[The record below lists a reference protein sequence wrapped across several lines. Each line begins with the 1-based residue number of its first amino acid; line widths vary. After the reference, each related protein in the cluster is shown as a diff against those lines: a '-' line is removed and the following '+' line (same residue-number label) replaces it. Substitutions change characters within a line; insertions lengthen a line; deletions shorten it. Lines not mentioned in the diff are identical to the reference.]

1 MAEYNF
7 SPRQIAEMAMGVEE
21 AGEKF
26 YTKLADVLDDKK
38 LKDIFISLSKAELQH
53 RDIFKSIA
61 DSFSGE
67 EDSEYSID
75 LPALMQSYVEKLKDV
90 VFNLQSFSS
99 KPDNMQEALNIAVYT
114 EEEAIRIY
122 TEMYN
127 SFVDKF
133 HNILTKIISEE
144 KKHLKILDEVKAK
157 INLQS

>member
-21 AGEKF
+21 AGEEF
-26 YTKLADVLDDKK
+26 YTKLASVLDDQK
-38 LKDIFISLSKAELQH
+38 LKDIFLILSKAELQH
-53 RDIFKSIA
+53 RDMFKNIA
-61 DSFSGE
+61 GSFSGE

-75 LPALMQSYVEKLKDV
+75 LPTLMKRYIDKLKEV
-90 VFNLQSFSS
+90 AFNIKSFSS
-99 KPDNMQEALNIAVYT
+99 KPDNVQEALNIAIYT

-133 HNILTKIISEE
+133 HDILTKIINEE
-144 KKHLKILDEVKAK
+144 KKHLGILTDIQAK
-157 INLQS
+157 THL